1 MALQPTYIIEE
12 KSFVL
17 HKERE
22 IVCSILIGR
31 NYISYAFSNSER
43 DTIYMVK
50 HFDLKNNVLGKSDF
64 DEILF
69 DLVIKKASSVR
80 LAIDSQKITL
90 LPTSAFKNKEVDML
104 SLIYQIWPEE
114 EIYIRHNKD
123 QFIAQYALK
132 KSTIDFLKKR
142 LPHLEILDSTFPLLQ
157 SYPKQQL
164 QDTDWNIFIAVKEEH
179 FYLSV
184 YQKPDQLKIHQVCNY
199 QKAEDVLFVI
209 AQFVNHLHLNPD
221 KMGVQVHGELD
232 NTQSILDLLKK
243 YYPYTRQISRIKSL
257 LYPEDLYA
265 YPSHFFFNI
274 FSLVTCEL

>member
-209 AQFVNHLHLNPD
+209 AQFVNHLHLDPD

-243 YYPYTRQISRIKSL
+243 YYPYTRQISRIKPL

>member
-221 KMGVQVHGELD
+221 KMGVQVHGELE